1 MKVLVGGPGTL
12 SGLTLRLG
20 QCLFAAA
27 SIGTMVTSLGFTNY
41 TAFCYLIASMG
52 LQVLWSLGLA
62 CLDFHA
68 WKFKRDLQNPIL
80 VSLFVVGD
88 WVTATL
94 SLRLPVHPQVSLFCS
109 QMMFTSAIKLT
120 SNAAVTKSPWHWPL
134 SHGSSSPCPLLSC
147 SGSWPPFDKYDPPW
161 DEGLV
166 RSHQNQLVK
175 ERRHKWLV
183 LAQTFS
189 E

>member
-27 SIGTMVTSLGFTNY
+27 SIWTMVTALGFTNY

-68 WKFKRDLQNPIL
+68 WKFKRDLLNPIL

-94 SLRLPVHPQVSLFCS
+94 SLAAACSSAGVTVLFSRDVRICSTAQYLQCSSYQISVALAFVTWFFIAMSSLI
-109 QMMFTSAIKLT
+109 MFWI
-120 SNAAVTKSPWHWPL
+120 
-134 SHGSSSPCPLLSC
+134 
-147 SGSWPPFDKYDPPW
+147 
-161 DEGLV
+161 
-166 RSHQNQLVK
+166 
-175 ERRHKWLV
+175 
-183 LAQTFS
+183 LAS
-189 E
+189 V